1 MPEAPGTRTSF
12 LSFIAPKTTNY
23 LIPEQGSMSVPQQ
36 ASIYLD
42 PGDSATTAPDS
53 APTDGGGLANDGN
66 NSAQLAGDYLSTGD
80 GTTKTPEAG
89 RVGRPTEPSFAVPS
103 TTFSV
108 LRETD
113 SATGNPPPGSPTLS
127 PILVVDSSGQTL
139 AFTPTTRPGGTTG
152 ASVVLALGKGKTL
165 IESVIGGKTITK
177 VDAPVLTVVN
187 GQTYSAL
194 QTAILT
200 VINGQTFTEVAVAVP
215 TTPDTISLQYVN
227 HSPNFERL
235 HSNPSRRKT
244 GTAILPIATIVN
256 LTGTF
261 LDWNNGES
269 TFAPEITLKQY
280 VLVSFVPLILAT
292 FYIIPWKILDNTIRE
307 MEPFYQLSQPGGA
320 TAENSLCLDYATSF
334 LFTTPFKSIRNG
346 HAIVLWSSLTSLAV
360 IFLPSLVSEAL
371 FVSTTGICT
380 PDVRDRNCHSVW
392 AVYPKLIRA
401 IQALL
406 SFIAVLLILMIIYG
420 YRRNSGVYSEPLSI
434 AGLAS
439 LLSNSSVLETFQMID
454 STTKK
459 RELQR
464 LLAGKRFAISEFSAL
479 GKRECYGVTELEPET
494 PAAITRK
501 WLPRKK
507 GRFKRMNNPDRKSPS
522 DLDRT
527 AEEDVMK
534 PRLRISRVWCD
545 IRLKLY
551 YYLAIL
557 FLGGLFI
564 LIAFYFFTRGDSG
577 FELWMDSGTYGL
589 RFAWTGLGTAIKLFF
604 NYLDQGK
611 SISSSFF
618 LSTNIPQICAATSHI
633 IASFS
638 DPRSRKIPSSSPSTC
653 HPFPPSSLL
662 SAAAISWSR

>member
-1 MPEAPGTRTSF
+1 
-12 LSFIAPKTTNY
+12 
-23 LIPEQGSMSVPQQ
+23 
-36 ASIYLD
+36 
-42 PGDSATTAPDS
+42 
-53 APTDGGGLANDGN
+53 
-66 NSAQLAGDYLSTGD
+66 
-80 GTTKTPEAG
+80 
-89 RVGRPTEPSFAVPS
+89 
-103 TTFSV
+103 
-108 LRETD
+108 
-113 SATGNPPPGSPTLS
+113 
-127 PILVVDSSGQTL
+127 
-139 AFTPTTRPGGTTG
+139 
-152 ASVVLALGKGKTL
+152 
-165 IESVIGGKTITK
+165 
-177 VDAPVLTVVN
+177 
-187 GQTYSAL
+187 
-194 QTAILT
+194 
-200 VINGQTFTEVAVAVP
+200 
-215 TTPDTISLQYVN
+215 
-227 HSPNFERL
+227 
-235 HSNPSRRKT
+235 
-244 GTAILPIATIVN
+244 PIATIVN

-292 FYIIPWKILDNTIRE
+292 FYTIPWKILDNTIRE

-464 LLAGKRFAISEFSAL
+464 LLAGKRFAISE
-479 GKRECYGVTELEPET
+479 
-494 PAAITRK
+494 
-501 WLPRKK
+501 
-507 GRFKRMNNPDRKSPS
+507 KSPS

-551 YYLAIL
+551 YYLAIF

-564 LIAFYFFTRGDSG
+564 LITFYFFTRGDSG

-611 SISSSFF
+611 SISNLRRNEPYHRLLLGSSQPEDSILVPVYMSPFSAIIPSFRSRHF
-618 LSTNIPQICAATSHI
+618 LVSLVCFASVLAEFLPICLGNIPYTPSLTYHAFVTCSILSMIILLFMMACIVVLILRPRRRVRPLPRRTDTLASICCYVAAGESVEGSAIGMLDQLSGLSKNGTTERDNVVIERGGLYAMGI
-633 IASFS
+633 IKG
-638 DPRSRKIPSSSPSTC
+638 DGLRVDCDGRITR
-653 HPFPPSSLL
+653 L
-662 SAAAISWSR
+662 W